1 MKRRLLYGAATVV
14 LILCVAFVVWQG
26 SFRTEGLDPQGIAQ
40 VFLYWAASSLVFVLT
55 VTLGFILVR
64 TAVKLYIERQQG
76 REGSR
81 IKTKLVVGALALSF
95 LPVVFLVLF
104 SVQVLN
110 FNLAR
115 WFTRPAETIKT
126 EMVEV
131 ATSLRREVQA
141 KADAQ
146 ARWLAALDDVREI
159 ARDQASA
166 PPELARLCESNG
178 VAEAWLIRG
187 DGARRQVCPP
197 VFQLPERV
205 IEGEAV
211 VADADGLPAS
221 RLRVKV
227 AAPVDLAEKE
237 KALLEAVADFDNL
250 ARARKDVRQFYLMLI
265 VLIGLFILFLASWL
279 ALFLAKQI
287 SVPIAALLEAARE
300 VRSGNLSARVRVS
313 AIDELATLV
322 RAFNEMTQGLESNAR
337 ELERRRRF
345 TETILENIPTGVLTV
360 ASDGRILSG
369 NTAFR
374 KIFPSSSPPSS
385 LDDIFMREDAAELR
399 YLMKRARRTGTAS
412 RQFEI
417 LRDGRKVEL
426 AIMISSLDDS
436 LTSGYVMVIEDS
448 TELLQAQKAAAWQEV
463 ARRVAHEI
471 KNPLTP
477 ISLSADRLARQL
489 EKVQG
494 PAETIRILR
503 ECAATIAQE
512 VESVRNLVD
521 EFSQFS
527 RFPVAQ
533 PAWAD
538 LNSVVENALA
548 VFEGRLDDVR
558 VYRMLAPGLP
568 PVFIDREQF
577 KRVIVNLVDNAAE
590 AMQEAP
596 LKRLTVI
603 TQAPSPDMVE
613 LTISDTGRGISPE
626 DREKLF
632 LPYFSTKGRGTGL
645 GLAIVRQIL
654 ADHKAQIRVEDN
666 RPTGARFVIEIRANG
681 QAEQSPAS
689 EANLRA
695 AVP

>member
-1 MKRRLLYGAATVV
+1 
-14 LILCVAFVVWQG
+14 
-26 SFRTEGLDPQGIAQ
+26 
-40 VFLYWAASSLVFVLT
+40 
-55 VTLGFILVR
+55 
-64 TAVKLYIERQQG
+64 
-76 REGSR
+76 
-81 IKTKLVVGALALSF
+81 LSF

-115 WFTRPAETIKT
+115 WFSRPAEAMKI
-126 EMVEV
+126 ELVEV
-131 ATSLRREVQA
+131 ATSLHNEVRA

-146 ARWLAALDDVREI
+146 ARWLAALPQVQEI
-159 ARDQASA
+159 ARDLAG
-166 PPELARLCESNG
+166 PGDDLARLCRSNG
-178 VAEAWLIRG
+178 VLEAWIIRG
-187 DGARRQVCPP
+187 DGSRRAVCPP
-197 VFQLPERV
+197 PADRPEGTV
-205 IEGEAV
+205 NGEAMMG
-211 VADADGLPAS
+211 DASGLPS
-221 RLRVKV
+221 SKLRATV
-227 AAPVDLAEKE
+227 AAPIDLAEKE
-237 KALLEAVADFDNL
+237 KTLLQAIADFDNL
-250 ARARKDVRQFYLMLI
+250 ARVRKDVRQFYLMLI
-265 VLIGLFILFLASWL
+265 VLIGLFILFLATWI

-300 VRSGNLSARVRVS
+300 VRGGNLSARVKVS

-337 ELERRRRF
+337 ELEHRRRF
-345 TETILENIPTGVLTV
+345 TETILENIPTGVLSV
-360 ASDGRILSG
+360 ASDGRILRT
-369 NTAFR
+369 NTAFG
-374 KIFPSSSPPSS
+374 KIFPASHGPTTLEDLFS
-385 LDDIFMREDAAELR
+385 REDVAELR

-417 LRDGRKVEL
+417 QRGHQKVEL
-426 AIMISSLDDS
+426 AVMISTLDDS
-436 LTSGYVMVIEDS
+436 LTSGYVMVVEDS
-448 TELLQAQKAAAWQEV
+448 SELIQAQKTAAWQEV
-463 ARRVAHEI
+463 ARRIAHEI

-494 PAETIRILR
+494 PTETIRILR

-521 EFSQFS
+521 EFSQYS

-533 PAWAD
+533 PVPSD
-538 LNSVVENALA
+538 LNSVVENALS

-558 VYRMLAPGLP
+558 VYKMLAPGLP
-568 PVFIDREQF
+568 SVLIDREQF

-596 LKRLTVI
+596 LKRLTVT
-603 TQAPSPDMVE
+603 TQAPAADVVE

-654 ADHKAQIRVEDN
+654 ADHRAQIRVEDN
-666 RPTGARFVIEIRANG
+666 RPTGARFIIEIPANG
-681 QAEQSPAS
+681 HM
-689 EANLRA
+689 EAAIEEPSLREA
-695 AVP
+695 LR